1 MDWTE
6 EDRSMSEITRLSAA
20 ALARGIRDGRLS
32 SAEVAEAFLARVGAL
47 DDRVGAYVRVLG
59 ERARADAQAR
69 DAEARA
75 GRVRGSLH
83 GVPVAIKD
91 LIEIEGVPMAA
102 GSSFLGREPSRQTA
116 TVVRRLEA
124 AGAIVLGTTALHEFA
139 LGMTSVNPH
148 GRTPHNPWNLDCI
161 TGGSSGGSA
170 AAVAAG
176 LAAAAIGTDTGGSI
190 RVPAA
195 LCGIVGL
202 KPTFS
207 RVSRAG
213 VLPLASSFDTVGPMT
228 RTVEDAALILGVIA
242 GADSADP
249 DSGRTAVARY
259 TDEMTRVP
267 SGITVGRL
275 SGSFFE
281 DGLDP
286 AMTRALDSATR
297 ALEAARIPVRRVHLA
312 HVEAGQQA
320 QVTVL
325 LSEAAAFHRRMFP
338 GREADYGPDVRR
350 LLADGG
356 AASPDSV
363 SQAREVLD
371 RLRAEVADVLKDT
384 PILLGAAVPIG
395 APLIADVDP
404 SREQWFHIRRLLG
417 RFSRLYNTTGLPAVA
432 LPAGLT
438 AGGLP
443 VALQLAAGPFQE
455 ALLLAVARCLE
466 GAIGF
471 TIPDLPAPG
480 GVLR

>member
-1 MDWTE
+1 
-6 EDRSMSEITRLSAA
+6 MSEITGLSAA
-20 ALARGIRDGRLS
+20 ALARSIRDGRLR
-32 SAEVAEAFLARVGAL
+32 SAEVTEAFLARVGVL

-69 DAEARA
+69 DADTRA

-124 AGAIVLGTTALHEFA
+124 AGAVVLGTTTLHEFA

-207 RVSRAG
+207 LVNRAG

-242 GADSADP
+242 GADPTDP
-249 DSGRTAVARY
+249 AAATVARY
-259 TDEMTRVP
+259 ADEMTRMP

-286 AMTRALDSATR
+286 AMAGALDSATR
-297 ALEAARIPVRRVHLA
+297 ALEAAQIPVRRVHLA

-325 LSEAAAFHRRMFP
+325 LSEAAAFHRGMFP
-338 GREADYGPDVRR
+338 GREAEYGPDVRR
-350 LLADGG
+350 LLADGA
-356 AASPDSV
+356 AASPEAV
-363 SQAREVLD
+363 AQARGVLD
-371 RLRAEVADVLKDT
+371 HLRAEVAHVLNDT

-395 APLIADVDP
+395 APRIAEVDP

-417 RFSRLYNTTGLPAVA
+417 RFSRLYNTTGLPSVAV
-432 LPAGLT
+432 PAGLT

-455 ALLLAVARCLE
+455 AQLLAVARCLE
-466 GAIGF
+466 GASGF
-471 TIPDLPAPG
+471 TIPDLPVRS
-480 GVLR
+480 GVRR

>member
-1 MDWTE
+1 
-6 EDRSMSEITRLSAA
+6 MSEITRLSAA

-32 SAEVAEAFLARVGAL
+32 SAEVTEAFLARVGAL

-59 ERARADAQAR
+59 DRARADAQAR
-69 DAEARA
+69 DADARA

-124 AGAIVLGTTALHEFA
+124 AGAIVLGTTTLHEFA

-242 GADSADP
+242 GADPADP
-249 DSGRTAVARY
+249 AAATVAPY
-259 TDEMTRVP
+259 ADEITRIP
-267 SGITVGRL
+267 SGISVGRL

-286 AMTRALDSATR
+286 AMAGALDSATR
-297 ALEAARIPVRRVHLA
+297 ALETARIPVRRVHLA

-356 AASPDSV
+356 AASPEAV
-363 SQAREVLD
+363 AQARGVLD
-371 RLRAEVADVLKDT
+371 QLRAEVADVLNDT
-384 PILLGAAVPIG
+384 PILLGAAVPMG

-417 RFSRLYNTTGLPAVA
+417 RFSRLYNTTGLPSVA

-455 ALLLAVARCLE
+455 APLLAVARCLE

-471 TIPDLPAPG
+471 TIPDLPARS
-480 GVLR
+480 GVRR